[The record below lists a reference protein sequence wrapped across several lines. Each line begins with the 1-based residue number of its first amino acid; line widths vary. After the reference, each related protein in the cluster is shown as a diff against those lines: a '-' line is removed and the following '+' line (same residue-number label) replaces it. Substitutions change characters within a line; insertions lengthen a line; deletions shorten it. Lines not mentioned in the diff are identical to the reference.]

1 MLEIGWN
8 WPGASAARLL
18 LSVIV
23 NVCLAVVVVLQLHGH
38 DGQGQGWP
46 NVVEVCGKGSCRGCA
61 APRTCA
67 APSGLLYGMQC
78 SVEAP
83 DCCVCTVDLCV
94 QALGGRVAPTHLL
107 FVRQLYVAGF
117 VLLADLWFMVLA
129 LLLPL
134 LAVQQL
140 CAGVCMHSPVALICM
155 HVHGSLHNRT
165 ALLACIMKAVAGCCT
180 A

>member
-1 MLEIGWN
+1 MSCRVDVVVLEIGWN

-78 SVEAP
+78 SVEAH

-94 QALGGRVAPTHLL
+94 QALGGASCTHTSIVCTPV
-107 FVRQLYVAGF
+107 VRCRLCAAGRP
-117 VLLADLWFMVLA
+117 VVHGAGLA
-129 LLLPL
+129 LAAAGGAT
-134 LAVQQL
+134 AVRRGMHAQP
-140 CAGVCMHSPVALICM
+140 CGVDMHARPRFSA
-155 HVHGSLHNRT
+155 
-165 ALLACIMKAVAGCCT
+165 
-180 A
+180 

>member
-1 MLEIGWN
+1 MQ
-8 WPGASAARLL
+8 RLAHAQRR
-18 LSVIV
+18 V
-23 NVCLAVVVVLQLHGH
+23 VCYMV
-38 DGQGQGWP
+38 
-46 NVVEVCGKGSCRGCA
+46 
-61 APRTCA
+61 
-67 APSGLLYGMQC
+67 C
-78 SVEAP
+78 SVALKLTIVVYVLSI
-83 DCCVCTVDLCV
+83 CVFRLW
-94 QALGGRVAPTHLL
+94 AARVAPTHPL

-155 HVHGSLHNRT
+155 HVQGSLHNRT